1 MPVEGHVMILITG
14 GLGFIGLHTAR
25 RFLDVGEQVVLTQY
39 RVRREPDF
47 IKSEI
52 GKRAFIETLD
62 VTAGHDVIDL
72 VRRHKVTGIVHL
84 AVPGLGALS
93 AAEDYRVNT
102 IGFLNILEAARLF
115 DVRRVSLASS
125 IAVYASLPEGPFREE
140 ALLPVHSGYPTETF
154 KKALEIL
161 GLHYASR
168 TDVEVVALRIGSP
181 FGPLYHSLA
190 APTSRICHA
199 AAKGAPVDFTGARR
213 GAPHDEDHTDAFYVK
228 DCAAAIQLLQMA
240 DKLSHRI
247 YNIGCERPMLYRD
260 FVAAVKAAAPDAQ
273 ISLQSG
279 RSPQYRPNAY
289 MDITRIKEEV
299 GYRPRYNFKQGV
311 EEYIDWLR
319 SHPE

>member
-1 MPVEGHVMILITG
+1 MILITG

-25 RFLDVGEQVVLTQY
+25 RFLDVGEEVVLTHY

-47 IKSEI
+47 IKGEI

-62 VTAGHDVIDL
+62 VTASHDVIDL

-93 AAEDYRVNT
+93 AAEDYRVNMM
-102 IGFLNILEAARLF
+102 GFLNILEAARLCG
-115 DVRRVSLASS
+115 VRRVSLASS
-125 IAVYASLPEGPFREE
+125 IAVYASLPEGPFREG
-140 ALLPVHSGYPTETF
+140 ALLPVHSGHPTEAF

-168 TDVEVVALRIGSP
+168 TELEVVALRIGSP

-199 AAKGAPVDFTGARR
+199 AAKGLPTDFTGARR
-213 GAPHDEDHTDAFYVK
+213 GAPCEEDHSDAFYVK
-228 DCAAAIQLLQMA
+228 DCATAIQLLQMA

-247 YNIGCERPMLYRD
+247 YNIGSDRPMMYGE
-260 FVAAVKAAAPDAQ
+260 FVEAVKTVVPDAQ
-273 ISLQSG
+273 ISLQPG
-279 RSPQYRPNAY
+279 RSPRYRPHAY
-289 MDITRIKEEV
+289 LDMTRIKEEV
-299 GYRPRYNFKQGV
+299 GYRPQYDIKRGV
-311 EEYIDWLR
+311 AEYINWLK

>member
-1 MPVEGHVMILITG
+1 MILITG

-25 RFLDVGEQVVLTQY
+25 RFLDVGEQVVLTHY

-47 IKSEI
+47 IKGEI

-62 VTAGHDVIDL
+62 VTASHDVIDL

-93 AAEDYRVNT
+93 ASEDYRVNMM
-102 IGFLNILEAARLF
+102 GFLNILEAARLCG
-115 DVRRVSLASS
+115 VRRVSLASS

-140 ALLPVHSGYPTETF
+140 ALLPVDSGHPTEAF

-168 TDVEVVALRIGSP
+168 TELEVVSLRIGSP

-199 AAKGAPVDFTGARR
+199 AAKGLPTDFTGARR
-213 GAPHDEDHTDAFYVK
+213 GAPCEEDHSDAFYVK
-228 DCAAAIQLLQMA
+228 DCATAIQLLQMA
-240 DKLSHRI
+240 DKLSQRI
-247 YNIGCERPMLYRD
+247 YNIGNDRPMIYGE
-260 FVAAVKAAAPDAQ
+260 FVEAVKTVVPDAQ
-273 ISLQSG
+273 ISLQPG
-279 RSPQYRPNAY
+279 RSPRYRPNAY
-289 MDITRIKEEV
+289 LDMTRIKEEV
-299 GYRPRYNFKQGV
+299 GYRPQYDIKRGV
-311 EEYIDWLR
+311 AEYINWLK

>member
-1 MPVEGHVMILITG
+1 MILITG

-25 RFLDVGEQVVLTQY
+25 RFLDAGEQVVLTQY

-47 IKSEI
+47 IKDKI
-52 GKRAFIETLD
+52 GKRALIETLD

-93 AAEDYRVNT
+93 AAEDYRVNVM
-102 IGFLNILEAARLF
+102 GFLNILEAARLF
-115 DVRRVSLASS
+115 DVRRVSFASS
-125 IAVYASLPEGPFREE
+125 IAVYASLPEGPFSEE

-161 GLHYASR
+161 GLHYSSR
-168 TDVEVVALRIGSP
+168 SSLEVVALRIGNP

-199 AAKGAPVDFTGARR
+199 AAKGTPTDFTGARR
-213 GAPHDEDHTDAFYVK
+213 GAPYEEDDTGAFYVK
-228 DCAAAIQLLQMA
+228 DCAAAIQLLQTA

-247 YNIGCERPMLYRD
+247 YNIGSEGPLTYGD
-260 FVAAVKAAAPDAQ
+260 FVEAVKAAVPDAQ
-273 ISLQSG
+273 ISLRPG
-279 RSPQYRPNAY
+279 RNPLYRPNAY
-289 MDITRIKEEV
+289 MDITRIKEDV
-299 GYRPRYNFKQGV
+299 GYQPQYDIKRSV
-311 EEYIDWLR
+311 EEYLDWLR

>member
-1 MPVEGHVMILITG
+1 MILITG

-25 RFLDVGEQVVLTQY
+25 RFLDAGEQVVLTQY

-47 IKSEI
+47 IKDKI
-52 GKRAFIETLD
+52 GKRALIETLD

-93 AAEDYRVNT
+93 AAEDYRVNVM
-102 IGFLNILEAARLF
+102 GFLNILEAARLF
-115 DVRRVSLASS
+115 DVRRVSFASS
-125 IAVYASLPEGPFREE
+125 IAVYASLPEGPFSEE

-154 KKALEIL
+154 KKVLEIL

-168 TDVEVVALRIGSP
+168 SSLEVVALRIGNP

-199 AAKGAPVDFTGARR
+199 AAKGTPTDFTGARR
-213 GAPHDEDHTDAFYVK
+213 GAPYEEDDTGAFYVK
-228 DCAAAIQLLQMA
+228 DCAAAIQLLQTA

-247 YNIGCERPMLYRD
+247 YNIGSEGPLTYGD
-260 FVAAVKAAAPDAQ
+260 FVEAVKAAVPDAQ
-273 ISLQSG
+273 ISLRPG
-279 RSPQYRPNAY
+279 RNPLYRPNAY
-289 MDITRIKEEV
+289 MDITRIKEDV
-299 GYRPRYNFKQGV
+299 GYRPHYDIKRAV
-311 EEYIDWLR
+311 EEYIDWLK
-319 SHPE
+319 SHPQ

>member
-1 MPVEGHVMILITG
+1 MILITG
-14 GLGFIGLHTAR
+14 GLGFIGLHTAK
-25 RFLDVGEQVVLTQY
+25 RFVDVGEQVVLTQY
-39 RVRREPDF
+39 KIRREPDF

-62 VTAGHDVIDL
+62 VTAGHDVIGL

-93 AAEDYRVNT
+93 AAEDYRVNVM
-102 IGFLNILEAARLF
+102 GFLNILEAARLF
-115 DVRRVSLASS
+115 DIRRVSLASS

-168 TDVEVVALRIGSP
+168 TGLEVVALRIGNP
-181 FGPLYHSLA
+181 FGPLYHS
-190 APTSRICHA
+190 PTSRICHA
-199 AAKGAPVDFTGARR
+199 AAKGTPTDFTGARR
-213 GAPHDEDHTDAFYVK
+213 GAPYEEDDPGAFYVK

-247 YNIGCERPMLYRD
+247 YNIGCEKPMTYRE
-260 FVAAVKAAAPDAQ
+260 FVEAVKVVVPNSQ
-273 ISLQSG
+273 ISLQPG
-279 RSPQYRPNAY
+279 RNPQHRPNAY
-289 MDITRIKEEV
+289 MDITRITKEV
-299 GYRPRYNFKQGV
+299 GYRPQYDIKRAV
-311 EEYIDWLR
+311 EEYINWLR

>member
-1 MPVEGHVMILITG
+1 MILITG
-14 GLGFIGLHTAR
+14 GLGFIGLHTAKS
-25 RFLDVGEQVVLTQY
+25 FLDAGERVLLTQY

-52 GKRAFIETLD
+52 GRRAFIETLD
-62 VTAGHDVIDL
+62 VTSGHDVIDL

-84 AVPGLGALS
+84 AVPGLGTLS
-93 AAEDYRVNT
+93 AAEDYRVNMM
-102 IGFLNILEAARLF
+102 GFLNILEAARLL

-125 IAVYASLPEGPFREE
+125 VAVYAGLHEGPFREA
-140 ALLPVHSGYPTETF
+140 ALLPVPSGNPTETF

-168 TDVEVVALRIGSP
+168 TNIEVVALRIGTP

-199 AAKGAPVDFTGARR
+199 AAKGVPADFTGAR
-213 GAPHDEDHTDAFYVK
+213 GGTPHEDDDTGAFYVK

-240 DKLSHRI
+240 AKLPHRA
-247 YNIGCERPMLYRD
+247 YNIGCEKPLKYGE
-260 FVAAVKAAAPDAQ
+260 FVAAVNAAVPDAR
-273 ISLQSG
+273 ISLPPG
-279 RSPQYRPNAY
+279 RGPRHRPNAY
-289 MDITRIKEEV
+289 MDIARIQTDV
-299 GYRPRYNFKQGV
+299 GYRPQYDIGRAVREYV
-311 EEYIDWLR
+311 EWLR